1 MELELLLLSR
11 ESTWNLHPR
20 FKTSAGHRL
29 QGLCGCKSW
38 DHAPQLVWQLCCHLR
53 PLGPTSK
60 GGGFTIGTATK
71 TWYSKS
77 CGDS

>member
-1 MELELLLLSR
+1 
-11 ESTWNLHPR
+11 
-20 FKTSAGHRL
+20 
-29 QGLCGCKSW
+29 LCGCKSW

-71 TWYSKS
+71 IWYSKS